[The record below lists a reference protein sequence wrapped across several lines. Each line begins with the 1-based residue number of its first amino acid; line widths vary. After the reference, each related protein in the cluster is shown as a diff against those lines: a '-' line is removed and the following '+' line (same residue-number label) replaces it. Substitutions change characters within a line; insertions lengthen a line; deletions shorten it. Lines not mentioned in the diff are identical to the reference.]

1 MENENENKK
10 YEFDNKCFSSDYKMI
25 VLYAQK

>member
-1 MENENENKK
+1 MENENKK

-25 VLYAQK
+25 VLYAQNK